1 MGLFFVRSDLS
12 FRLERSSRHFRFL
25 YVFWVDFGT
34 KCVNWFRFLY
44 VFGSNL
50 VQSAELFDGFCSPTC
65 CFELQ
70 SAESCASVTAR
81 LKRSATIIIEV
92 WQHA

>member
-1 MGLFFVRSDLS
+1 M
-12 FRLERSSRHFRFL
+12 
-25 YVFWVDFGT
+25 
-34 KCVNWFRFLY
+34 
-44 VFGSNL
+44 

>member
-1 MGLFFVRSDLS
+1 MLGAFFVRSDLPS
-12 FRLERSSRHFRFL
+12 RLDRARYISAFC
-25 YVFWVDFGT
+25 T
-34 KCVNWFRFLY
+34 C
-44 VFGSNL
+44 FGSNL
-50 VQSAELFDGFCSPTC
+50 VQSAELFDGFCSPIR